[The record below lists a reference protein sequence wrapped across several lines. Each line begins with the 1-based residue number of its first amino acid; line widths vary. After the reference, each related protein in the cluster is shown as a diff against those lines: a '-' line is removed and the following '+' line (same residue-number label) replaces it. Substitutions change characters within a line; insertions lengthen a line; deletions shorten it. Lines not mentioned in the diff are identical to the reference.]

1 MLLAGVGVAA
11 EVVVVVRAL
20 EVLVHEDHLVD
31 LGPHVGLEDRGGDL
45 RVAGHA
51 DRLADVVA
59 EARDDH
65 LVVGA
70 VALGARGGLQAVGE
84 LVGGEA
90 VGDVARASAACPSTR
105 SATRAWFCA
114 VSAPMT
120 AHCSA
125 VDSSMLRKLV
135 TVLMAHRL
143 RREPVVSRLGA
154 GSG

>member
-1 MLLAGVGVAA
+1 MLLAGVRVAA

-20 EVLVHEDHLVD
+20 EVLVHEDHLVH

-59 EARDDH
+59 QAGDHH

-70 VALGARGGLQAVGE
+70 VALGAGG
-84 LVGGEA
+84 
-90 VGDVARASAACPSTR
+90 
-105 SATRAWFCA
+105 
-114 VSAPMT
+114 
-120 AHCSA
+120 
-125 VDSSMLRKLV
+125 
-135 TVLMAHRL
+135 RL
-143 RREPVVSRLGA
+143 A